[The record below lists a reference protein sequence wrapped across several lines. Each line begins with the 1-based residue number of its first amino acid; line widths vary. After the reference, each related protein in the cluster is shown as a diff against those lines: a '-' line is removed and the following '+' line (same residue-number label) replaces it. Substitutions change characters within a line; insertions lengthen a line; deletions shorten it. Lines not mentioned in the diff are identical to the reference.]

1 MARVFKARDVKL
13 GRLVA
18 IKQMAPDL
26 EQDKEAVSAFER
38 EARILANVSDPNVVK
53 VYDSIIDEG
62 HYYFVMEYIEGEHLG
77 KLIRRGP
84 TPVEQVVRI
93 LEQVL
98 SGLQTMHGNGIIHQ
112 DIKPSNILI
121 DSKGVPKITDFGL
134 ATSAGEDGPTL
145 DWGSVQYLA
154 PEVFSNTFVQ
164 DARLDIYALGMV
176 AFELLL
182 GEKAFRAECPEI
194 YENESEISRKWV
206 NWHQNQQQQF
216 RPLSEINPEIPLHL
230 SQIVARMMAK
240 DRLKRYGNVTS
251 VLQDLKDKR
260 QQQEEEEVEDDPS
273 KTRPLGDLKK
283 KAAPVNQPAAQR
295 PAQKKSSRTLLYVG
309 GAVSILVFL
318 FLLLAPPRNQLV
330 AGSVSSN
337 AGAELTIDNRKWGI
351 IPASGVM
358 RGKLAQGNHTA
369 KLVLKDYETVETS
382 FEVTPS
388 QAWSVDATLKSTLP
402 SPPPVPVVPE
412 VPTRLDLPSGAML
425 LIPAGE
431 FQYGADKK
439 RATLPAFYMDET
451 EVTNAAYRKFCEAT
465 SHTPPPNP
473 PWDPDYFRAKDRYPV
488 LNVTWDDAVAFAQ
501 WAGKRLPTELE
512 WEKAARG
519 TDGRTW
525 PWGSE
530 FDPKKANLG
539 GDKDGFVY
547 TAPVGSFPAGASPYG
562 MLDMAGNVWEWVAD
576 AYGPT
581 KDFGPN
587 DRVLKGGAFVA
598 SVGKDEATTFFHGRR
613 PRTER
618 PNGVGFR
625 CAKDAPAPAPPAA
638 TPTATPTTTPP
649 AAAKSPQQ

>member
-1 MARVFKARDVKL
+1 MARVFKARDIKL

-26 EQDKEAVSAFER
+26 EHDKEAVAAFER

-53 VYDSIIDEG
+53 VYDSLIDEG
-62 HYYFVMEYIEGEHLG
+62 HYYFVMEFVEGEHLG

-84 TPVEQVVRI
+84 TPVDQVVRI

-121 DSKGVPKITDFGL
+121 DSKGIPKITDFGL
-134 ATSAGEDGPTL
+134 ATNAGDDGPTL

-182 GEKAFRAECPEI
+182 GEKAFRAECREI
-194 YENESEISRKWV
+194 YEVESEISRKWV
-206 NWHQNQQQQF
+206 NWHQNLQQQF
-216 RPLSEINPEIPLHL
+216 RPLAEINPEIPLHL
-230 SQIVARMMAK
+230 SQIVARMMSK

-260 QQQEEEEVEDDPS
+260 QQQEEEDVEDDPS
-273 KTRPLGDLKK
+273 KTRPLGELKK
-283 KAAPVNQPAAQR
+283 KATAAQPIPQR
-295 PAQKKSSRTLLYVG
+295 PAQKKSSRTLLYAL
-309 GAVSILVFL
+309 GAISLLVALFLVF
-318 FLLLAPPRNQLV
+318 APRPPRLV
-330 AGSVSSN
+330 SGSVSSN
-337 AGAELTIDNRKWGI
+337 AGAALTIDNRPWGL
-351 IPASGVM
+351 IPADGVM
-358 RGKLAQGNHTA
+358 KGTLPPGNHTA
-369 KLVLKDYETVETS
+369 KLTLKDYETVETP
-382 FEVTPS
+382 FEVKSSEP
-388 QAWSVDATLKSTLP
+388 WGVDAPLKSTLP
-402 SPPPVPVVPE
+402 PPPPPPVIPE

-425 LIPAGE
+425 LVPAGE

-439 RATLPAFYMDET
+439 RTTLPAFYMDET
-451 EVTNAAYRKFCEAT
+451 EVTNAAYRKFCDAT
-465 SHTPPPNP
+465 SHPTPPNP
-473 PWDPDYFRAKDRYPV
+473 PWDPDYFRAKDRHPV

-581 KDFGPN
+581 KDLGPN

-598 SVGKDEATTFFHGRR
+598 TVGKDEATTFFHGTR

-625 CAKDAPAPAPPAA
+625 CAKDAPAPAAP
-638 TPTATPTTTPP
+638 ATPTTTQPS
-649 AAAKSPQQ
+649 AGKSPQQ